1 MAHSRMAVWLGDGVR
16 AFCAVALIVFVTVG
30 FWSGTALSLD
40 WKPEKTIEVIVGTGP
55 GSGVDNTAR
64 TLQAVMQTN
73 KMIDQSITVLNKP
86 GGGYGMALNYL
97 GQFPGDGH
105 RLLVQTATPLTSLVA
120 GQLKINYFDLTPIAG
135 LISEPIALM
144 VPVESPIKN
153 GQDLAKR
160 MKADP
165 ASVSISFANARGN
178 AYHIAC
184 ALFARRLGAD
194 VKKLKVI
201 VYASS
206 GEAMTALLGR
216 HVDVASATPGAFL
229 PMVEANKIRIIGVAS
244 PKRLAGPL
252 ASVPTFKEQGI
263 DVVIDSPRS
272 VMGPKGLSDGQ
283 IRYWNSL
290 FQRLVKTDMWKQA
303 LERNQWEDNYMDSAE
318 LGQDLKSQYNMIREI
333 MIELGM
339 AAK

>member
-1 MAHSRMAVWLGDGVR
+1 MAHSRIAVCLRDGVR
-16 AFCAVALIVFVTVG
+16 VFWAVALIMFVNVG

-40 WKPEKTIEVIVGTGP
+40 WKPERNIELIVGTGP

-64 TLQAVMQTN
+64 TLQSVMQNN
-73 KMIDQSITVLNKP
+73 KMIDQSISVLNKP

-105 RLLVQTATPLTSLVA
+105 RLLIQTATPLTSLVA

-144 VPVESPIKN
+144 VPTESPIKN

-160 MKADP
+160 IKADP
-165 ASVSISFANARGN
+165 ASVSISLANARGN

-194 VKKLKVI
+194 GKKLKVI

-216 HVDVASATPGAFL
+216 HVDVASVTPGAFL
-229 PMVEANKIRIIGVAS
+229 SMVEANKVRILGVAS
-244 PKRLAGPL
+244 PKRLAGIL
-252 ASVPTFKEQGI
+252 ANVPTFKEQGI

-272 VMGPKGLSDGQ
+272 IIGPKGLSDDQ
-283 IRYWNSL
+283 VRYWNSL
-290 FQRLVKTDMWKQA
+290 FQRIVKTDMWKQA
-303 LERNQWEDNYMDSAE
+303 LERNQWEDSYMNSAE
-318 LGQDLKSQYNMIREI
+318 LGKELKSQYNMIKES